1 MWVVPVERATMML
14 VCCGLFLWN
23 CYVAAKMF
31 CLLFSQLPQ
40 CRLSRSEDQL
50 QLHRQSCEC
59 WVHKV
64 SNIPHFISS
73 PQARSRHLS
82 HPSPS
87 SDSPLWTHPS
97 CSPSDSSETSPGSCW
112 SWEIIPDNHT
122 KHTPLVWTKNP
133 WLDDWWCILNV
144 QREIINNS
152 STMAIQKW
160 HTRKEMQQ
168 QMSGRRKRY
177 FVCQK
182 LYNQSAL

>member
-1 MWVVPVERATMML
+1 MSGACWTCHRDASVLWIIARKLLCER
-14 VCCGLFLWN
+14 
-23 CYVAAKMF
+23 
-31 CLLFSQLPQ
+31 
-40 CRLSRSEDQL
+40 
-50 QLHRQSCEC
+50 

-64 SNIPHFISS
+64 SNIPHIISS

-87 SDSPLWTHPS
+87 SGSPLWTHPS

-112 SWEIIPDNHT
+112 MWEIIPDNHT

-133 WLDDWWCILNV
+133 WQDDWWCAIILDKTILNV
-144 QREIINNS
+144 QREIKNNS

-160 HTRKEMQQ
+160 QTRKEMQQ